1 MNAHDPVGAA
11 RAHRAMRRSAR
22 AAAIALLLVLACL
35 TLGRDAAR
43 TEAGSRPA
51 QSGSRADRPGGSGD
65 PYGTRVRVE
74 LVGSPRD
81 GATGSPR
88 TEASDNLAPGGG
100 ATWVVFAGDP
110 GDPSLC
116 NVGSMATP
124 DLSNARYLWQL
135 DARVLTVTASAT
147 TLQLDWRRRHT
158 DAGDAPVVEERRV
171 VTLEAGAVRVL
182 DFVRDPDPA
191 ARCTSVLLQVRADPL
206 PRPGPQPNLTYDV
219 WLVYEGRG
227 ERQAVHQTV
236 VAPSGQPARFQ
247 LEGLA
252 WSLDGQLLPPAS
264 PRPAVTVAA
273 SGTLVATLGPDGSV
287 GVSVRAVR
295 SVGWGDAVLRG
306 EGQVEF
312 RGGLGET
319 AALALPAP
327 TGQLGAPRVAA
338 GSPVAAGVFEA
349 AGRTVVDG
357 ARFFRGAQMSLYVRI
372 TRASQ

>member
-1 MNAHDPVGAA
+1 MNAHDPVGAG
-11 RAHRAMRRSAR
+11 RADRAMRRSVQ
-22 AAAIALLLVLACL
+22 AAAMALLLVLASL

-43 TEAGSRPA
+43 AEAGSRPA
-51 QSGSRADRPGGSGD
+51 QSGSLADRPGGSGD

-74 LVGSPRD
+74 LVGSSRD

-100 ATWVVFAGDP
+100 ASWGLFAGDP

-124 DLSNARYLWQL
+124 DLSKARYLWQL
-135 DARVLTVTASAT
+135 DARVLTVAASAT
-147 TLQLDWRRRHT
+147 TLQLAWRRRHK

-171 VTLEAGAVRVL
+171 ITLEVGAVRVL

-191 ARCTSVLLQVRADPL
+191 AQCTSVLLQVRADPL
-206 PRPGPQPNLTYDV
+206 PQPGPQPKLTYDV

-252 WSLDGQLLPPAS
+252 WSLDGRLQPPAS
-264 PRPAVTVAA
+264 PIPAVTVAA

-306 EGQVEF
+306 EGRVEF

-327 TGQLGAPRVAA
+327 TGQLEAPRVDA
-338 GSPVAAGVFEA
+338 GSPVAAGVSEA

-357 ARFFRGAQMSLYVRI
+357 ARFFVGAHLSLYVRI

>member
-1 MNAHDPVGAA
+1 
-11 RAHRAMRRSAR
+11 MRRSVQAT
-22 AAAIALLLVLACL
+22 AIALLLVLAYL
-35 TLGRDAAR
+35 TVGRDAAPA
-43 TEAGSRPA
+43 EAGSRPA
-51 QSGSRADRPGGSGD
+51 QSGSLVDRPGGSGA

-74 LVGSPRD
+74 LVGSLRD

-88 TEASDNLAPGGG
+88 TEASDNLAPGAG
-100 ATWVVFAGDP
+100 ASWGLFA

-116 NVGSMATP
+116 NVGSIP

-147 TLQLDWRRRHT
+147 MLQLDWRRRHK

-219 WLVYEGRG
+219 WLVYEGQG

-247 LEGLA
+247 VEGLA
-252 WSLDGQLLPPAS
+252 WSLDGRLQPPAS

-287 GVSVRAVR
+287 GVAVRAVR

-319 AALALPAP
+319 VALALPAP
-327 TGQLGAPRVAA
+327 TGQLGAPRVDA
-338 GSPVAAGVFEA
+338 GSPVAAGVFSA

-357 ARFFRGAQMSLYVRI
+357 GRFFRGAHLSLYVRI